1 MTSEFEARRRIVEIG
16 RRLWERGFVA
26 SNDGNLSVR
35 LADGRIVVTP
45 TGVSKGFLDPRE
57 LVVVDARG
65 TRLSGTLRPTSE
77 LRMHLFA
84 YDRRSDVGAVVHAH
98 PPKATGFSAAGVSLG
113 QCVLPEVVLSLGDVP
128 TAPYATPSTEEVARS
143 IERFID
149 GYSAMLLRRHGV
161 LTLGADIDE
170 AYFRMETVEHVA
182 EISLVARSL
191 GGALPL
197 TDEEMRKLLR
207 VREKLGV
214 TTAARCA
221 SCGGCV
227 AGRREQPAGAAA
239 PPPGGRSPSAADV
252 READAAVVEEV
263 IRRVR
268 NTLGSS

>member
-26 SNDGNLSVR
+26 SNDGNLSAR
-35 LADGRIVVTP
+35 LPDGRILVTP
-45 TGVSKGFLDPRE
+45 TGVSKGFIDQRD

-65 TRLSGTLRPTSE
+65 TRLSGALKPTTE

-84 YDRRSDVGAVVHAH
+84 YERRPDVGAVVHAH
-98 PPKATGFSAAGVSLG
+98 PPKATGFSAAGVPLA
-113 QCVLPEVVLSLGDVP
+113 QCLLPEVILSLGDVP

-143 IERFID
+143 IEQFIG

-182 EISLVARSL
+182 EISLVAKSL

-197 TDEEMRKLLR
+197 SSEEVRKLLR

-214 TTAARCA
+214 RTSAPCVSCGTCASGRGEQAAR
-221 SCGGCV
+221 
-227 AGRREQPAGAAA
+227 PA
-239 PPPGGRSPSAADV
+239 PPSPETSAPAAD
-252 READAAVVEEV
+252 REGDASVVDEV
-263 IRRVR
+263 VRRVR
-268 NTLGSS
+268 SVLGSS